1 METSNKEPDKSSL
14 LGLLSLILTGSD
26 LLLVLIL
33 LAVDSTMPEY
43 FLRLFP
49 ENFISTFWS
58 FLTYGAKVSG
68 MSTSTNKTEV
78 SSFNIIEL
86 SIHQY
91 HSKFYQ

>member
-1 METSNKEPDKSSL
+1 METSNNEPDKSSL

-58 FLTYGAKVSG
+58 FFT
-68 MSTSTNKTEV
+68 
-78 SSFNIIEL
+78 
-86 SIHQY
+86 
-91 HSKFYQ
+91 

>member
-1 METSNKEPDKSSL
+1 METSNNEPDKSSL

-49 ENFISTFWS
+49 ENFISTF
-58 FLTYGAKVSG
+58 
-68 MSTSTNKTEV
+68 
-78 SSFNIIEL
+78 
-86 SIHQY
+86 
-91 HSKFYQ
+91 